1 MKRHPALAHLSRDHH
16 DALILARLLQTNAP
30 AYKGRPADIEG
41 RALYALKFYK
51 EELIKHFAEEEKALQ
66 LVIGVNEHL
75 DQMVQTIFREHQE
88 LHTLFQSINSYADKT
103 LLLDE
108 LGKALEVHVR
118 KEERELF
125 PLIEETCNKH
135 LMAAIDQSLSP
146 HL

>member
-16 DALILARLLQTNAP
+16 GALILARLLQKNAP
-30 AYKGRPADIEG
+30 AYKGLPADIEG
-41 RALYALKFYK
+41 RALYAMKFYK
-51 EELIKHFAEEEKALQ
+51 EELVNHFADEEKALQ
-66 LVIGVNEHL
+66 LVMGVSEHL

-88 LHTLFQSINSYADKT
+88 LHQLFNSINSHADKT
-103 LLLDE
+103 LPLDE

-125 PLIEETCNKH
+125 PLIEETCNNQ